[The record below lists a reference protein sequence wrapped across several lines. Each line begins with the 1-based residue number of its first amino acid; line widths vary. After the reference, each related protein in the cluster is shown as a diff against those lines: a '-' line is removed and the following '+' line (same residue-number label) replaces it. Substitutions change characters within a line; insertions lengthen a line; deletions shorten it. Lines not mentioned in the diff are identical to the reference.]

1 MTLLRITVPTVGTA
15 AGNVPSVPIP
25 ITSMNFTLSG
35 QFTMVNSTLGI
46 SSSAFAT
53 TVQGVLAT
61 SALQPGAAGLM
72 TLDTGWTANS
82 TAGNKTAILAA
93 YTNGLDGT
101 MVAAL
106 NVVSSGV
113 GTALNTGLA
122 SVALLVQKVAAI
134 ETALVASKLPNA

>member
-15 AGNVPSVPIP
+15 TGNVPSVPIP

-53 TVQGVLAT
+53 AAQGVLAA

-106 NVVSSGV
+106 NVVSSGA

-134 ETALVASKLPNA
+134 ETALVAGKLPNA